1 MLSKPPTGLLAFWR
15 DYDRKTYLKAAI
27 LADRL
32 GYDSFW
38 LPEVWGYE
46 VFSLLTEVALRTK
59 RIKLGTG
66 ICLVERG
73 Q

>member
-1 MLSKPPTGLLAFWR
+1 MISNQPLGLLAFWR
-15 DYDRKTYLKAAI
+15 DYDRKKYVKAAV

-46 VFSLLTEVALRTK
+46 VFSLLTEIALKTK
-59 RIKLGTG
+59 RIKIGTG
-66 ICLVERG
+66 IVNVTS
-73 Q
+73 